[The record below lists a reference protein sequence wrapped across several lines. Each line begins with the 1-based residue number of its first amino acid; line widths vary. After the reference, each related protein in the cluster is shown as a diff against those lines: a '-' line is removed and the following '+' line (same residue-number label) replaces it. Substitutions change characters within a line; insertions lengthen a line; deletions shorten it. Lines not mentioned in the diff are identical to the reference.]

1 MDVRAHWDE
10 VWGSKTPEEV
20 SWYQADPS
28 ASLQLLHDAGLDES
42 ARILDVGGGASTF
55 TDRLLAAGRRS
66 ISVLD
71 ISAEAI
77 RRAQLRLGEQAD
89 LVEWFVADVR
99 AFVPPHRWDLWH
111 DRAAFHF
118 LTEPQD
124 RRAYLE
130 TLQRSLV
137 PGGQL
142 ILATFSLDGPKKCSG
157 LDVVRYSHATLS
169 RELGEEFELLQTAE
183 EIHTTPGGGS
193 QAFVFCRFLRRLRTG
208 RGR

>member
-1 MDVRAHWDE
+1 MDVRAHWDA
-10 VWGSKTPEEV
+10 VWGSRAPEEA

-28 ASLQLLHDAGLDES
+28 ASLQLVRDAGLDES
-42 ARILDVGGGASTF
+42 AWILDVGGGASTF
-55 TDRLLAAGRRS
+55 TDHLLSAGRRS

-77 RRAQLRLGEQAD
+77 HRAQLRLGEQAD

-99 AFVPPHRWDLWH
+99 TFVPPHRWDLWH

-118 LTEPQD
+118 LTEPED

-130 TLQRSLV
+130 TLRRSLV
-137 PGGQL
+137 PGGQM

-169 RELGEEFELLQTAE
+169 RELGDEYELVQTAE
-183 EIHTTPGGGS
+183 ETHTTPSGGS
-193 QAFVFCRFLRRLRTG
+193 QAFLFCRFSRRPGTS
-208 RGR
+208 RGP